1 MNLGT
6 IAGLIL
12 GLVLMGLASVIGAGN
27 AGVSIVALWDTT
39 SLLIVFGGSLAA
51 TAIAF
56 KMSQVLH
63 LFRLL
68 RMIFQ
73 DDNFTLANVVDDIC
87 TLSEAYRKSRKDL
100 EPCKKC
106 FSV

>member
-6 IAGLIL
+6 IIGLLL
-12 GLVLMGLASVIGAGN
+12 GLALMGLASFMGAAN
-27 AGVSIVALWDTT
+27 VGVPVSALFDYISI
-39 SLLIVFGGSLAA
+39 LIVFGGSLAA

-68 RMIFQ
+68 KMIFQ
-73 DDNFTLANVVDDIC
+73 DDIFTMGNVVDDIC
-87 TLSEAYRKSRKDL
+87 KLSESY
-100 EPCKKC
+100 
-106 FSV
+106 